1 MKQNPTQF
9 EARQYMLRSDFE
21 AFYYSDTE
29 MRPVP
34 AHQHSF
40 YELLLLLEGDVTYQ
54 VGEDAYSLLPGDLL
68 ILPGGVPH
76 HPVFGEKGRYRRVVL
91 WLTADFVR
99 SLPDGSALAESLG
112 MEDSEKRGRLYRFHA
127 TDGDTLAECAMSI
140 AEELQFDRPMGDTMS
155 TLLVTRLL
163 ILIQRMA
170 ASSFDQEAEE
180 ASALRR
186 IREIAV
192 YIDENLHRDLTLDT
206 IADQFF
212 FSKFYLSRLFKRHMN
227 MTPHAYITERRLV
240 LAKQLLYE
248 GIPPTEVSER
258 CGYSD
263 YSVFFR
269 SFKKFYGIAPGKFSL
284 SL

>member
-1 MKQNPTQF
+1 MKQNPSQF

-21 AFYYSDTE
+21 AFYYSDNE

-40 YELLLLLEGDVTYQ
+40 YELLLLLEGDVTYRI
-54 VGEDAYSLLPGDLL
+54 GEDSYTLLPGDLL
-68 ILPGGVPH
+68 IMPGGIPH
-76 HPVFGEKGRYRRVVL
+76 HPVFGEGGRYRRVVL

-99 SLPDGSALAESLG
+99 SLPSGSELAESLG
-112 MEDSEKRGRLYRFHA
+112 MNDEEKHGRLYRFHA
-127 TDGDTLAECAMSI
+127 TDGDVLAECAMSI

-155 TLLVTRLL
+155 TLLVARLL

-170 ASSFDQEAEE
+170 ASNFQPETEE
-180 ASALRR
+180 TSALRR
-186 IREIAV
+186 IREIVAF
-192 YIDENLHRDLTLDT
+192 IDENLHRDLTLDT

-227 MTPHAYITERRLV
+227 MTPHAYITERRLL

-248 GIPPTEVSER
+248 GLPPTEVFKR
-258 CGYSD
+258 CGYDD

-269 SFKKFYGIAPGKFSL
+269 SFKKFYGVAPGKFL
-284 SL
+284 L

>member
-9 EARQYMLRSDFE
+9 ESRQYMLRSDFE
-21 AFYYSDTE
+21 AFYYSDNE

-34 AHQHSF
+34 AHQHGF
-40 YELLLLLEGDVTYQ
+40 YELLLLLEGDVTYRI
-54 VGEDAYSLLPGDLL
+54 GEESYPLLPGDLL
-68 ILPGGVPH
+68 IMPAEVPH
-76 HPVFGEKGRYRRVVL
+76 FPVFHGDGRYRRVIL

-99 SLPDGSALAESLG
+99 TLPGGDALAEGLG
-112 MEDSEKRGRLYRFHA
+112 MNDKDARGRFYRFHA
-127 TDGDTLAECAMSI
+127 TDGDALAECAMSI

-170 ASSFDQEAEE
+170 TSTLQRETDD

-192 YIDENLHRDLTLDT
+192 FIDENLHRDLTLDT

-227 MTPHAYITERRLV
+227 MTPHAYITERRLL

-248 GIPPTEVSER
+248 GLPPTEVSKR
-258 CGYSD
+258 CGYTD
-263 YSVFFR
+263 YSVFYR

-284 SL
+284 

>member
-1 MKQNPTQF
+1 MKQNPSQF
-9 EARQYMLRSDFE
+9 ESRQYMLRSDFE
-21 AFYYSDTE
+21 AFYYSDSE

-40 YELLLLLEGDVTYQ
+40 YELLLLLEGDVTYMI
-54 VGEDAYSLLPGDLL
+54 GDKSYPLLPGDLL
-68 ILPGGVPH
+68 IMPGGIPH
-76 HPVFGEKGRYRRVVL
+76 HPIFGENGRYRRVVL

-99 SLPDGSALAESLG
+99 SLPSGSELAESLG
-112 MEDSEKRGRLYRFHA
+112 MNDAEKRGRLYRFHA

-140 AEELQFDRPMGDTMS
+140 AEELQFDRPMGDAMS
-155 TLLVTRLL
+155 ALLVARLL

-170 ASSFDQEAEE
+170 ASDLHQDAEE
-180 ASALRR
+180 NSSLQR
-186 IREIAV
+186 IREIVAF
-192 YIDENLHRDLTLDT
+192 IDENLHRDLTLDV

-212 FSKFYLSRLFKRHMN
+212 FSKFYLSRLFKHHMN
-227 MTPHAYITERRLV
+227 MTPHAYITERRLL

-258 CGYSD
+258 CGYTD

-269 SFKKFYGIAPGKFSL
+269 SFKKFYGVAPGKFSL
-284 SL
+284 